1 MKQEEVLEGFS
12 TEASS
17 TPGVE
22 TVHVMEV
29 ENITATETP
38 SVGQHIDKLQQHP
51 DVKPSSIE
59 LLASANV
66 IGEKI
71 IITIIKNQLF
81 SIVV

>member
-29 ENITATETP
+29 ENITAPETP
-38 SVGQHIDKLQQHP
+38 SVGQHIHP